1 MYLEK
6 INVLINELEI
16 ILKKNP
22 KFMKNK
28 EYEFKNKIKRLYK
41 NKHPPYQIH
50 VPMFIPINKK
60 IKPIYKDKIVYKDR
74 IIEKPIYKDKIVYKD
89 RIIEKPIYK
98 EYEKVSITDLTDKLE
113 KLNNDVSNMLG
124 KKNTQN
130 KISKYIDMFSSA
142 STDEDIEKMKKYI
155 K

>member
-74 IIEKPIYKDKIVYKD
+74 IIEKPIYK
-89 RIIEKPIYK
+89 